1 MLTESNKLDDTC
13 TDTIVLDKLC
23 KFCKVLELD
32 DASYG
37 GETKKKENGSPFV
50 DFGEVVETQQDR
62 IATSGSRV
70 AMAIKALSYVMPN
83 HDVNAP
89 KTVAKTELGL
99 LYLRNDELPDLPAL
113 GDTAEGDDDDD
124 DDDDDEEEEG
134 DWNEAD
140 CHRESNEKGE
150 GQKEEERT
158 HGNADETDRETKEDQ
173 QELLMWNM
181 TRYISAV
188 ESNAFVD
195 TDDNTDAEENKE
207 EDAKV
212 ETSDEK
218 TEGIGAE
225 RGKKREEEVK
235 TEAVE
240 QFRSPA
246 VAPEVLPSKAE
257 LVITE
262 ITYKLQ
268 DYCWGSGNAA
278 LKQLMTTNGVL
289 QKHLDEIPMENVP
302 LTVADS
308 IRVCRALDI
317 RYLSVDALCI
327 LQGDRDDWS
336 NESFQM
342 SNIYENSYLT
352 LCVVQG
358 NSCSSGFLY
367 KDYGPPNVRVKF
379 QSKLNNSV
387 SGNITLRMLHP
398 PSATVRRCTKQVGK
412 YGPAD
417 DSAGNSDINEV
428 SWSTRGWTFQEDQL
442 APRKVFFGNLMFHVN
457 HGSQLEA
464 ADGSAVWRCRF
475 VRQWTLWNEGSRH
488 GIG

>member
-113 GDTAEGDDDDD
+113 GDTASAGCIQHRLDTEEEKDREDEQKEEIEEGDDADVEDSEGDDDDD

-173 QELLMWNM
+173 QELL
-181 TRYISAV
+181 I
-188 ESNAFVD
+188 NAFVD

-268 DYCWGSGNAA
+268 EY
-278 LKQLMTTNGVL
+278 
-289 QKHLDEIPMENVP
+289 EIDDDRPQRTW
-302 LTVADS
+302 L
-308 IRVCRALDI
+308 
-317 RYLSVDALCI
+317 DALYICFTI
-327 LQGDRDDWS
+327 EYQG
-336 NESFQM
+336 
-342 SNIYENSYLT
+342 
-352 LCVVQG
+352 
-358 NSCSSGFLY
+358 
-367 KDYGPPNVRVKF
+367 KK
-379 QSKLNNSV
+379 
-387 SGNITLRMLHP
+387 
-398 PSATVRRCTKQVGK
+398 RR
-412 YGPAD
+412 Y
-417 DSAGNSDINEV
+417 SI
-428 SWSTRGWTFQEDQL
+428 
-442 APRKVFFGNLMFHVN
+442 HYY
-457 HGSQLEA
+457 
-464 ADGSAVWRCRF
+464 
-475 VRQWTLWNEGSRH
+475 
-488 GIG
+488 I